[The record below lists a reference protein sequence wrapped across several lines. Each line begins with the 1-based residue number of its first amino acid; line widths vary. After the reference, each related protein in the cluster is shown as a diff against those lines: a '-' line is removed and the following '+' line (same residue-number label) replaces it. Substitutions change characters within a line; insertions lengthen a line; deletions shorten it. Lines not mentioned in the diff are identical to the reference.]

1 MPYLYEYRIFIS
13 HAWEYGSDYDH
24 LKRLLDKAPLFH
36 YRNYSAPEDK
46 PLELSNS
53 NAPRHEVARKISN
66 KIALA
71 QVVIVISGMYTNHSD
86 WMKYEIDEACR
97 MGKPI
102 IAVRPFGNSVMPTY
116 VYTRATEC
124 VNWSTDS
131 IVSAIRRVVK

>member
-1 MPYLYEYRIFIS
+1 MPSLYDYRIFIS
-13 HAWEYGSDYDH
+13 HAWSYGSDYSR
-24 LKRLLDKAPLFH
+24 LKRLLDAAPLFR
-36 YRNYSAPEDK
+36 YWNYSAPEDN
-46 PLELSNS
+46 PLELSRP
-53 NAPRHEVARKISN
+53 NAPRYEIAQKISN

-71 QVVIVISGMYTNHSD
+71 QVVIVISGMYTNYSD

-102 IAVRPFGNSVMPTY
+102 IAVRPYGNSVMPTY